1 MESMGE
7 ITQNGRVG
15 AVGPARS
22 ALRIAWVHG
31 SNAGGS
37 KRFAFEMVRALS
49 ARGHTIDEFIVRGPA
64 SNPDFLPLAPF
75 VRASTEVVVQSPE
88 LSWLRPYLL
97 GSYAQVG
104 ALVWASRRVSPEIR
118 SLADKMNAMVYDFV
132 HIDQYPSCRAVA
144 LLPELRW
151 PTVVYSHEPSAVRYE
166 VPRIE
171 VGAQRHARR
180 RGAYQSLCDVAM
192 GLSAYVLD
200 RRDIAQTRGANLIL
214 TNSYYSREVFFQRY
228 GSNSKVCYCGVD
240 VSTFLA
246 EPMPIEPMVLS
257 VGRVVRPKQHHV
269 IVDAVG
275 MMAPG
280 LRPRVVIA
288 TPEHVENMDD
298 PAYRAELVR
307 SAESKGVSLVVQ
319 HRASQ
324 QELVRLYCQALAL
337 VFLPVMEPLGLVA
350 LEAMACGT
358 PVIGVREAGVRES
371 VLDGVTGILVERE
384 AAQVAQAIMQLQRE
398 PVTRQTLS
406 RQAIE
411 HVRGGWTWAHTIDR
425 YLGEV
430 TKLLEPRAAGI
441 APTTHYDM
449 GMSPSDPLLK
459 GLKSA

>member
-1 MESMGE
+1 MGE
-7 ITQNGRVG
+7 IMQNGRVG

-75 VRASTEVVVQSPE
+75 VRASTEVVVRSPE

-97 GSYAQVG
+97 GSYAQLG
-104 ALVWASRRVSPEIR
+104 ALVWGSRRVSPEIR
-118 SLADKMNAMVYDFV
+118 SLADKMNATDYDFV

-151 PTVVYSHEPSAVRYE
+151 PTVVYSHEPSAVRYAVSQLE
-166 VPRIE
+166 G
-171 VGAQRHARR
+171 GAQRRARR
-180 RGAYQSLCDVAM
+180 QGVYRTLCDVAAS
-192 GLSAYVLD
+192 LSAYVFD

-228 GSNSKVCYCGVD
+228 GSDSKVCYCGVD
-240 VSTFLA
+240 VSTFWA

-275 MMAPG
+275 LMAPG

-288 TPEHVENMDD
+288 TPEHVDNMDD
-298 PAYRAELVR
+298 PAYGAELVR
-307 SAESKGVSLVVQ
+307 SAESKGVSLLVK

-324 QELVRLYCQALAL
+324 QELVQLYRQAFAL
-337 VFLPVMEPLGLVA
+337 VFLPVMEPLGLVV
-350 LEAMACGT
+350 LEAMACGA
-358 PVIGVREAGVRES
+358 PVIGVKEAGVRES

-398 PVTRQTLS
+398 PLMRQELS

-430 TKLLEPRAAGI
+430 AKLLEPRVAGI
-441 APTTHYDM
+441 APTTHHDM
-449 GMSPSDPLLK
+449 ELSSSGSILK
-459 GLKSA
+459 GLKHA